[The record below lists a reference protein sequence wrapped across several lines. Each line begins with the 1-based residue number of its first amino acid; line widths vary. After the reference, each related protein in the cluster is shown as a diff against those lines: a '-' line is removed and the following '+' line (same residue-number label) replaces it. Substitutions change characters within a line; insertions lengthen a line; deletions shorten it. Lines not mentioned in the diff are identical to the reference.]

1 MAGRRA
7 RWPVRGAFGLVLL
20 VAAASFAAPLTLAVF
35 TDQDA
40 GQNGYAT
47 DTLDPPTSL
56 AATGGVTAALTWTAT
71 VDAYAS
77 GYRILR
83 SSTSGSGFAQVSTVT
98 PSGATTAADTPPTS
112 GTWYYVLRS
121 YFQSWESVSSNEASA
136 VVVVGGAATP
146 WSTCT
151 GGTSVAEAAWGD
163 TNGYEANPDNACA
176 DGSGFA
182 LDAGTGTGSRSGS
195 CTNTANDAHRFR
207 DFSLDV
213 PLTATSISG
222 IEVRA
227 DMGLNNN
234 GGTSNICIQLSWDGG
249 TSWTTAKVVT
259 ISGAAEATYSFGG
272 PADPWL
278 RTWVAGDF
286 SNANFR
292 VRVIDATTQNNKD
305 YRLDY
310 LAVRVSYTV

>member
-1 MAGRRA
+1 
-7 RWPVRGAFGLVLL
+7 VRGAIGLVLL

-35 TDQDA
+35 TDHEA

-47 DTLDPPTSL
+47 DTLNPPTSL
-56 AATGGVTAALTWTAT
+56 AATGGATAGLTWAAT
-71 VDAYAS
+71 EDAYAS
-77 GYRILR
+77 GYRVLR

-98 PSGATTAADTPPTS
+98 PSTTTSTTDSPPTS

-121 YFQSWESVSSNEASA
+121 YFQSWDSVSSNEASA
-136 VVVVGGAATP
+136 VVVVGGGASTP
-146 WSTCT
+146 WSPCAS
-151 GGTSVAEAAWGD
+151 GTSAAEAAWGD
-163 TNGYEANPDNACA
+163 TNGYETNPNNACA

-182 LDAGTGTGSRSGS
+182 LDANTGTGLRSGS

-207 DFSLDV
+207 DFSLGV
-213 PLTATSISG
+213 PVTAPSISG

-234 GGTSNICIQLSWDGG
+234 GGASYICIQLSWDGG
-249 TSWTTAKVVT
+249 TSWTTAKSVT
-259 ISGAAEATYSFGG
+259 ITSAAETTYNFGG
-272 PADPWL
+272 TADTWL
-278 RTWVAGDF
+278 RTWSAANF

-292 VRVIDATTQNNKD
+292 VRVIDASTQNNKD